1 MNINEFKERSERL
14 VYINADIILERE
26 TQKIIVIGK
35 KGEGLKRLGEKARLE
50 IEKFLGRRVYLE
62 LFVKVR
68 KDWRNNRNFIRENY
82 NQ

>member
-1 MNINEFKERSERL
+1 
-14 VYINADIILERE
+14 DIILERE